1 MDKLIT
7 LFPRGA
13 HRAVSGKLTAFKV
26 SGSPTS
32 PEVKEVLDYLKSA
45 GYELT
50 SVQKNYAKQV
60 FLRTDYTYE
69 KEDYD
74 KASFLNFRSAKS
86 VSGKGYDYI
95 RNGRLKITF
104 LPPKFRYCFCYHL
117 ATLVN
122 PLVKTKLESSDLKG
136 ICFLPVDYLKGL
148 KTHQFEEF
156 EVLHGAESI
165 SSLWG
170 LYSSVRLPSPI
181 SMHEGAYV
189 HDKDAFQS
197 AGEFDLAISPGF
209 HSKSDE
215 PCRLIA
221 SQKFYRFWEA
231 NLGDAHWNP
240 IKLKDAQQ
248 SL

>member
-7 LFPRGA
+7 VFPRGA

-32 PEVKEVLDYLKSA
+32 PEVKEILDYLRSE

-50 SVQKNYAKQV
+50 SNQKDYAQQV
-60 FLRTDYTYE
+60 FLRTDYIYE

-74 KASFLNFRSAKS
+74 KASFLDFWSAKS
-86 VSGKGYDYI
+86 VTGIGYDYI
-95 RNGRLKITF
+95 RNDRLKITF

-122 PLVKTKLESSDLKG
+122 PLVKTKLESSDLKS

-148 KTHQFEEF
+148 KTHQVEEF
-156 EVLHGAESI
+156 EVLYGAELI

-170 LYSSVRLPSPI
+170 LSSSVQLPSPI
-181 SMHEGAYV
+181 GMSEGAYV
-189 HDKDAFQS
+189 YDKQAFQTV
-197 AGEFDLAISPGF
+197 GEFDLAVAPDF
-209 HSKSDE
+209 HPIKDGHY
-215 PCRLIA
+215 RLVA

-231 NLGDAHWNP
+231 NFGDSDWRP
-240 IKLKDAQQ
+240 IKLQNA
-248 SL
+248 